1 MLPFRAR
8 DADEFGLGSLLR
20 PLYLLKAVVFA
31 SFFLALWAVFNHQAL
46 KDYFTATVH
55 RDENARAVAELERR
69 RAELQKEKEQLESWG
84 FPAEK
89 AIRERFMMAL
99 PGEKVIIIE
108 EPPSVGSDFPAMPDA
123 RASRD

>member
-1 MLPFRAR
+1 MLPFRIR
-8 DADEFGLGSLLR
+8 DADDFGWGSFPR

-31 SFFLALWAVFNHQAL
+31 TFFLALWAVFNHQAL

-69 RAELQKEKEQLESWG
+69 RAELQKEKQQLESWG

-99 PGEKVIIIE
+99 PGEQVIVIE
-108 EPPSVGSDFPAMPDA
+108 EPPTSG
-123 RASRD
+123 RASAVSPEIRVSAD